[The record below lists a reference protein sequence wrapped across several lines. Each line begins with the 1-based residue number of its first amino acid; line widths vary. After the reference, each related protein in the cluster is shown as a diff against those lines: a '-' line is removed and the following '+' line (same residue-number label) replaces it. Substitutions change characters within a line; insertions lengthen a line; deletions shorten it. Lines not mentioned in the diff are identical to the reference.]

1 MAPEVTRHTP
11 TWAVGLQYSQSV
23 AEGDLVVTSGQ
34 AGFRDDGTLPDGF
47 EAQLRQ
53 ALTNLDAVLRA
64 QEASLESVLRL
75 TTYLAD
81 AADYAMFKTV
91 RGEVLS
97 APYPASTAVVTGF
110 VFPGMLVEV
119 EAIASRRGARTLA
132 GATGDA
138 GAGQGGGT

>member
-1 MAPEVTRHTP
+1 MAPEVSPFAP
-11 TWAVGLQYSQSV
+11 TWAQGYQYSQAV
-23 AEGDLVVTSGQ
+23 AEGDLVITSGQ

-53 ALTNLDAVLRA
+53 ALANLEAVLAA
-64 QEASLESVLRL
+64 QGASLASVLRL

-81 AADYAMFKTV
+81 PADYGVFKQV
-91 RGEVLS
+91 RGEVLT

-119 EAIASRRGARTLA
+119 EAIASRRGSRTA
-132 GATGDA
+132 AVATEG
-138 GAGQGGGT
+138 

>member
-1 MAPEVTRHTP
+1 MAPEVSRHTP
-11 TWAVGLQYSQSV
+11 SWAVGFQFSQSV
-23 AEGDLVVTSGQ
+23 AEGDIVVTSGQ

-53 ALTNLDAVLRA
+53 ALANLDAVLRA
-64 QEASLESVLRL
+64 QDASLGSVLRL

-81 AADYAMFKTV
+81 AADYATFKAV
-91 RGEVLS
+91 RADVLS

-119 EAIASRRGARTLA
+119 EAIASRRGARTL
-132 GATGDA
+132 GDGTG
-138 GAGQGGGT
+138 GPGTGQGGGT